1 MSTAQLDPSA
11 PPQSDFEV
19 VPTADDVAFFREHGY
34 LRIERITTDA
44 ELAWLAGIYAALFR
58 DERGTFPGGYFDLA
72 RPYDAAGQTLLPQ
85 LLFPERRHPELR
97 RTTFFRNGRRIAAA
111 LLGASEGELASW
123 GHMILKRAERGPETP
138 WHQDEAYWE
147 PDKTYHAC
155 GLWLA
160 LDDATLASGCLHFIP
175 GSHRR
180 PVQPHRHLGGDP
192 SVHAL
197 EVEPGVD
204 TAGGVPVPVPAG
216 GATLHH
222 CRTLHYAGPNRTP
235 RDRRAYTTEF
245 QLAPAPARELE
256 PRPWLASG
264 KEAWAKRKL

>member
-1 MSTAQLDPSA
+1 MSAS
-11 PPQSDFEV
+11 SDFEV
-19 VPTADDVAFFREHGY
+19 VPTAAQVDFFREHGY

-44 ELAWLAGIYAALFR
+44 ELAWLSEIYDRLFR
-58 DERGTFPGGYFDLA
+58 EERGIFPGGYFDLA
-72 RPYDAAGQTLLPQ
+72 RPYDADGPALLPQ
-85 LLFPERRHPELR
+85 LLFPEQKHPELR
-97 RTTFFRNGRRIAAA
+97 ETAFFRNGRRIAAV
-111 LLGASEGELASW
+111 LLGATEDELSSW

-147 PDKTYHAC
+147 PSKTYRAC

-160 LDDATLASGCLHFIP
+160 LDDATRANGCLHFIP

-180 PVQPHRHLGGDP
+180 PVQPHRHLHDDP

-204 TAGGVPVPVPAG
+204 TSGGVAVPIPAG

-235 RDRRAYTTEF
+235 RDRRAYTMEF
-245 QLAPAPARELE
+245 QLPPVPASEFA
-256 PRPWLASG
+256 PRPWLVSG
-264 KEAWAKRKL
+264 KEAWAKRKDLRR